1 MKKLLISSIVA
12 ISLFGTQAYAL
23 DANAS
28 TKNVSANAVV
38 AAKANA
44 NKKKSDIKVVKE
56 AVESI
61 NYVVKTI
68 ASIDANKK
76 DEAIKNLEKAIGK
89 IEVTLSDPKA
99 PALLPIDGKV
109 IVSQFVGTAYDV
121 ENAVITAEALLDKK
135 RVQDA
140 RNIMLGLVDEVD
152 FITVNLP
159 LATYPNALKLAAKNL
174 KEGKLADA
182 KAILVNTLNTFVN
195 VKTITPIGILVA
207 QDLINAAS
215 KVAKNNKKLALSHLA
230 AAKEALKKSEALGY
244 VSTSDTTYKMLNDE
258 ISKIEKEVKGK
269 NKAEKLFEDLINKL
283 KEFKEKA
290 LKTTKK

>member
-1 MKKLLISSIVA
+1 MKKILLSSIVA
-12 ISLFGTQAYAL
+12 ISILGTHSFAL
-23 DANAS
+23 EANAT
-28 TKNVSANAVV
+28 TKSVSKNAVTV
-38 AAKANA
+38 AKTKAN
-44 NKKKSDIKVVKE
+44 KQKSDLKVVKE

-68 ASIDANKK
+68 ASIDAKKK

-121 ENAVITAEALLDKK
+121 ENAVITAEALLAKK

-140 RNIMLGLVDEVD
+140 RNIMLRLVDEVD

-159 LATYPNALKLAAKNL
+159 LATYPNALKLAAKKL
-174 KEGKLADA
+174 KEEKFQDA
-182 KAILVNTLNTFVN
+182 KAILVETLNTFVN
-195 VKTITPIGILVA
+195 AKAVTPIGILVA
-207 QDLINAAS
+207 QDLIKAAS
-215 KVAKNNKKLALSHLA
+215 KIAKDNKKLALSHLA
-230 AAKEALKKSEALGY
+230 EAKIALKKSEALGY

-269 NKAEKLFEDLINKL
+269 NKAEKLFEDLISKL
-283 KEFKEKA
+283 KEFKQKA
-290 LKTTKK
+290 LKIVNK